1 MRYSAGTAAGIS
13 DRRVQRLPGTL
24 RTTLGQDLGTI
35 NAENL
40 RRAHRLLEERRAIG
54 KLVLT
59 GF

>member
-1 MRYSAGTAAGIS
+1 
-13 DRRVQRLPGTL
+13 L
-24 RTTLGQDLGTI
+24 RTTVGQELGKI

-40 RRAHRLLEERRAIG
+40 RRAHRLLEEGRAIG

>member
-1 MRYSAGTAAGIS
+1 
-13 DRRVQRLPGTL
+13 L
-24 RTTLGQDLGTI
+24 RTTLGEDLGRI

-40 RRAHRLLEERRAIG
+40 RRAHRLLEDGRAIG